1 MPLKACPYCG
11 RIHPRGFDCGKR
23 PRYAPKGTASQRFR
37 HTQCWKDK
45 SLQIRERDHFMC
57 VYCMQHDDRI
67 NTEEIEVHHIVP
79 INEDY
84 DKRLDD
90 DNLVSLCRE
99 HHEQAEAG
107 VIKRDALLMMVKA
120 IEDEANSDPIC
131 L

>member
-1 MPLKACPYCG
+1 
-11 RIHPRGFDCGKR
+11 
-23 PRYAPKGTASQRFR
+23 
-37 HTQCWKDK
+37 
-45 SLQIRERDHFMC
+45 MC

-67 NTEEIEVHHIVP
+67 NTAEIEVHHIVP

-84 DKRLDD
+84 DRRLDN

-107 VIKRDALLMMVKA
+107 VIKRDTLLMMVKA